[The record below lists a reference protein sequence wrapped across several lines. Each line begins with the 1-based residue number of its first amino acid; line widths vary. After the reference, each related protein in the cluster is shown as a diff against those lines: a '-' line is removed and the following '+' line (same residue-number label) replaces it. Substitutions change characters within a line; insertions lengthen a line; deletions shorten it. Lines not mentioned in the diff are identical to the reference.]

1 MISVVIT
8 QPMYFPWIGMLEQ
21 MRLADHFVSY
31 AGAAFSKGGF
41 TNRVQVKTAN
51 GVHWLTVPLRDAPLG
66 CPIEEVRIDERSSWR
81 RRHRATLAQ
90 AYAKAPF
97 VSEMLD
103 LVDQVFEGF
112 TGDRIGDLSMR
123 SMRAVH
129 AYFKFPLPRF
139 FHSDEDLEVGGS
151 PSERV
156 LGMVVSL
163 GGSRYIT
170 GHGAKNYLEHDLFE
184 QAGVSVEYLNY
195 EKTPYPQLHGDFTP
209 FVSSLDLIANVG
221 RAGVDRIR
229 SGTVP
234 WRQFL
239 Q

>member
-1 MISVVIT
+1 MTSVVIS
-8 QPMYFPWIGMLEQ
+8 QPMYFPWVGMLEQ

-31 AGAAFSKGGF
+31 AGVAFSKGGF

-51 GVHWLTVPLRDAPLG
+51 GVHWLTVPVRDAPLG
-66 CPIEEVRIDERSSWR
+66 CPIQEVRIDERSSWR

-90 AYAKAPF
+90 AYARAPF
-97 VSEMLD
+97 VSEMLH
-103 LVDQVFEGF
+103 LVDQVFEESS
-112 TGDRIGDLSMR
+112 GDLIGDLSMR

-129 AYFKFPLPRF
+129 GYFSFPLPRF
-139 FHSDEDLEVGGS
+139 FHSDSDLDVVGS

-156 LGMVVSL
+156 LGIVVSL

-184 QAGVSVEYLNY
+184 KAGVAVEYLNY
-195 EKTPYPQLHGDFTP
+195 EMAPYPQLHGDFTP

-221 RAGVDRIR
+221 RAGVDRVR
-229 SGTVP
+229 SVSVP

>member
-1 MISVVIT
+1 MSSVVIT
-8 QPMYFPWIGMLEQ
+8 QPMYFPWVGMLEQ

-31 AGAAFSKGGF
+31 AGVAFSRGGF

-51 GVHWLTVPLRDAPLG
+51 GVHWLTVPVRAAALG
-66 CPIEEVRIDERSSWR
+66 CPIDEVRIDERSSWR

-90 AYAKAPF
+90 AYAKSPF

-112 TGDRIGDLSMR
+112 TGDRIGDLSVG

-129 AYFKFPLPRF
+129 EYFNFPLPRF
-139 FHSDEDLEVGGS
+139 FHADSEFEMAGS

-156 LGMVVSL
+156 LGIVVSL
-163 GGSRYIT
+163 GGSSYIT

-184 QAGVSVEYLNY
+184 DAGVSVEYLNY
-195 EKTPYPQLHGDFTP
+195 EKVPYPQLHGDFTP

-221 RAGVDRIR
+221 RSGVDCIR
-229 SGTVP
+229 SETVP
-234 WRQFL
+234 WRKFL